1 MGEERRGS
9 STSRPIPEAIAVVQT
24 RDLFSDGS
32 SVEHWY
38 FYNMFKGIQSGGTR
52 EDGKKEREEKNLWT
66 QTPNN

>member
-38 FYNMFKGIQSGGTR
+38 FYNMFKGIQSGG
-52 EDGKKEREEKNLWT
+52 GY
-66 QTPNN
+66 NNSMVCMFEMIHKHG